1 MPQTRKRSYQ
11 SRRTH
16 RSRKAGSR
24 FDGILLPVDSR
35 QRPQADI
42 DPHIVPHIEYIPSET
57 MDTSMFPTLHDL
69 DNYLFILSHMSVEE
83 IHSTPHI
90 LE

>member
-1 MPQTRKRSYQ
+1 MPQTRKRSRR
-11 SRRTH
+11 SRRSH

-35 QRPQADI
+35 QRPQA
-42 DPHIVPHIEYIPSET
+42 HIEYIPAET
-57 MDTSMFPTLHDL
+57 MDTILFPTLHEL
-69 DNYLFILSHMSVEE
+69 DEYLFILSHMSSDE
-83 IHSTPHI
+83 IRSTPNI

>member
-1 MPQTRKRSYQ
+1 MPQTRKRSYR
-11 SRRTH
+11 SR

-42 DPHIVPHIEYIPSET
+42 APHIEYIPSET
-57 MDTSMFPTLHDL
+57 MDTSMFPILDKL
-69 DNYLFILSHMSVEE
+69 DNTLFILSHMSAEE
-83 IHSTPHI
+83 INSTPNI